1 MEKER
6 DTDLI
11 RIKISTKKK
20 LQKIAFNSKQN
31 DNKEFDN
38 ISKIISYM
46 FDSLKDK
53 IPLKDLL
60 K

>member
-11 RIKISTKKK
+11 RIKTDTKKR

-38 ISKIISYM
+38 ISKIVDYM
-46 FDSLKDK
+46 FNSLKDK
-53 IPLKDLL
+53 SPLKELL